1 MGLTGQNQPGLFG
14 HERSNE
20 TERDLA
26 ERVTASRSRYE
37 GIQKRRP
44 GLWTRLKAWFA
55 RPAPKRDSYV
65 SNVVNPDDRRF
76 IPRR

>member
-1 MGLTGQNQPGLFG
+1 MPPEHWRPRNS
-14 HERSNE
+14 E
-20 TERDLA
+20 
-26 ERVTASRSRYE
+26 E
-37 GIQKRRP
+37 GAQERRP

-65 SNVVNPDDRRF
+65 SNVVNPEDRRY